1 MKTNK
6 ESIKKRLME
15 HIDEE
20 KLIRMTSDMIQIPS
34 YPGVRNQ
41 ETGVARY
48 IKEVFDQ
55 RGIPCEIKE
64 VADGRCN
71 VIARLEGKKPGKTIL
86 FNGHMDT
93 VKADG
98 MEDAFTAKLVDG
110 KLYGRG
116 ASDMKGP
123 LASMMGAMIALKE
136 ADALEEGTVIFAG
149 VVDEE
154 HKSLGTIDLLE
165 SGITADGAI
174 VGEPTELTV
183 CTAHRGLEWFQFHF
197 IGKAVHG
204 GSQKEGVNAISKAV
218 DFINAMEERLIPA
231 VFAKKH
237 PLLREATVNY
247 GVIHG
252 GTQLSTVA
260 GECDLYV
267 DRRYLPEESYE
278 AVLRE
283 FQDLLDELAQADPTF
298 RCEMRVMEESVM
310 KEGYVHEPMETPLND
325 PLVGSVKDAVRY
337 AIEEEPVMSFFPA
350 WTDGG
355 LLKSYGKIPTVV
367 LGPGLIECC
376 HALHEYI
383 PADHLPKA
391 ALIYALTA
399 VDFCQ
404 K

>member
-1 MKTNK
+1 MDW
-6 ESIKKRLME
+6 IKDKLVPYIHEDRL
-15 HIDEE
+15 ID
-20 KLIRMTSDMIQIPS
+20 MTADMIRIPS
-34 YPGVRNQ
+34 YPGVQGQ

-48 IKEVFDQ
+48 IKKIFDKK
-55 RGIPCEIKE
+55 GIPCQVKE

-71 VIARLEGKKPGKTIL
+71 VIAVLDSGKMGKSIL

-98 MEDAFTAKLVDG
+98 MEDAFKPKLTCG

-123 LASMMGAMIALKE
+123 VAAMIGAMIAIKE
-136 ADALEEGTVIFAG
+136 AGVLEKGKIIFTGVI
-149 VVDEE
+149 DEE
-154 HKSLGTIDLLE
+154 HKSLGTIDVLE

-204 GSQKEGVNAISKAV
+204 GSQQEGVNAIAKAV
-218 DFINAMEERLIPA
+218 SFINAMEEGLIPK

-237 PLLREATVNY
+237 PLLKEATINY

-267 DRRYLPEESYE
+267 DRRYLPEESYGE
-278 AVLRE
+278 MVAE
-283 FQDLLDELAQADPTF
+283 FQDLLDELAVRDPKF

-310 KEGYVHEPMETPLND
+310 KEGYVHAPMETEAD
-325 PLVGSVKDAVRY
+325 HPLVQTIKEAVHT
-337 AIEEEPVMSFFPA
+337 ATEEKPVMSFFPA

-355 LLKSYGKIPTVV
+355 LLKEYGNIPTVV
-367 LGPGLIECC
+367 FGPGLIECC

-383 PADHLPKA
+383 PVSHLPKA

-399 VDFCQ
+399 IEFCHS
-404 K
+404 

>member
-1 MKTNK
+1 MNRVK
-6 ESIKKRLME
+6 EELISY
-15 HIDEE
+15 IDEK
-20 KLIRMTSDMIQIPS
+20 KLVDMTADMIRIQS
-34 YPGVRNQ
+34 YPGIQGQ
-41 ETGVARY
+41 ETDVAHY
-48 IKEVFDQ
+48 IKSIFDKK
-55 RGIPCEIKE
+55 GIPCQVKE

-71 VIARLEGKKPGKTIL
+71 VIATLDSGAPGKTIL
-86 FNGHMDT
+86 LNGHMDT

-98 MEDAFTAKLVDG
+98 MEDAFIPKLIDG

-123 LASMMGAMIALKE
+123 LASMIGAMIAVKE
-136 ADALEEGTVIFAG
+136 ANALKKGKIIFTG

-154 HKSLGTIDLLE
+154 HKSMGTIHILE
-165 SGITADGAI
+165 SGIIADGAI

-204 GSQKEGVNAISKAV
+204 GSQQEGINSISKAV
-218 DFINAMEERLIPA
+218 AVINAMEERLIPK
-231 VFAKKH
+231 VYAKKH
-237 PLLREATVNY
+237 PLLKEATVNY

-267 DRRYLPEESYE
+267 DRRYLPEETYE
-278 AVLRE
+278 EMVAE
-283 FQDLLDELAQADPTF
+283 FQDLLDELAAKDPKF
-298 RCEMRVMEESVM
+298 QCEMRVMEESVM
-310 KEGYVHEPMETPLND
+310 KTGYVHEPMETDLEH
-325 PLVGSVKDAVRY
+325 PLVRTIKKSVEIATG
-337 AIEEEPVMSFFPA
+337 EGPVMSFFPA

-355 LLKSYGKIPTVV
+355 LLKAYGNIPTVV

-383 PADHLPKA
+383 PVSHLPKA

-399 VDFCQ
+399 IDFCHS
-404 K
+404 